1 MSRRR
6 VVLTVGLVG
15 LLLTSGCI
23 GFLTGSEALEFS
35 SEPAV
40 VTDSAQQETN
50 YEQVRREP
58 QTVTRNFTAADQ
70 TRQVEVTNHVAEY
83 SRSVDLPVFGDQQVA
98 RFTVLSTP
106 KVTIAGQ
113 GPFNPVDDL
122 NNTELVL
129 TLQEK
134 YDGISNVQPESERS
148 LTVLGNE
155 TTVSKF
161 RADATMDTGE
171 SVEVFIHITKVEHG
185 DDFVVAVGVYPTQV
199 DGEQENIDTLLQNVD
214 HPAESSE

>member
-6 VVLTVGLVG
+6 GVLAVALVG

-23 GFLTGSEALEFS
+23 GFLTGSEALQFS
-35 SEPAV
+35 ADPAK

-50 YEQVRREP
+50 YEQARSEP
-58 QTVTRNFTAADQ
+58 QTVTRNFTAAGQ
-70 TRQVEVTNHVAEY
+70 TRQVEVTNQLSEY
-83 SRSVDLPVFGDQQVA
+83 SRSVNLPVFGDQQVA

-106 KVTIAGQ
+106 KVEVAGQ

-129 TLQEK
+129 TLQQK
-134 YDGISNVQPESERS
+134 YEAIDNVQPESER
-148 LTVLGNE
+148 TVTVYGNE

-161 RADATMDTGE
+161 RADAMTDTGQ

-185 DDFVVAVGVYPTQV
+185 DDFLVAVAVYPTQV
-199 DGEQENIDTLLQNVD
+199 DGEQENVD
-214 HPAESSE
+214 VLIRNIEHPAGGE